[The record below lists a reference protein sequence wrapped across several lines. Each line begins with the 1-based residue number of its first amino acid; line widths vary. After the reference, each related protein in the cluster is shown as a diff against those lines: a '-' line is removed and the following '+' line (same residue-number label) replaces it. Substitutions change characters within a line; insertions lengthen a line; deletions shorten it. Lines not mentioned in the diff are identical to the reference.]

1 MKTQIH
7 SLALQFI
14 FNISFFLSN
23 AMQQKELEFPNRNAH
38 FSTLSVNSLYVDYHV
53 QNVRLGE
60 KQNQSHTPKTSFDV
74 ET

>member
-1 MKTQIH
+1 
-7 SLALQFI
+7 
-14 FNISFFLSN
+14 
-23 AMQQKELEFPNRNAH
+23 MQQKELEFPNRNAH